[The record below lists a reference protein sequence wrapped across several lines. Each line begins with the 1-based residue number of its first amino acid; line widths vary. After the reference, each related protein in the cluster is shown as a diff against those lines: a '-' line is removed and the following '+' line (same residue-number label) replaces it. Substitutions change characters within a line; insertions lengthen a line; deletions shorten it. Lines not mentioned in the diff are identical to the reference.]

1 VAGKCVPGNGKGAR
15 VSAHPVAGEAA
26 PDFLS
31 VTLLWVQVKSP
42 FLGRNP
48 LRWCDRCHVPVLA
61 RTCACG
67 AGTREVLVTP
77 PGDIRPAFPS
87 DIRAINDLFR
97 DHFGAPLIPEGHLA
111 LLNKVPDTDRME
123 EVIAGGAVVA
133 AIRYLPEQGRWE
145 PLPRL
150 AAAPLMQPVRHVVVV
165 DTGAVPSIRE
175 GASVLAPGLVSI
187 DDAVAAGDE
196 VCILDRDGAWA
207 GVGRARVG
215 SLEARAMKKGQVV
228 KTRKNQPGQ
237 CIPGPATWEQAVD
250 ANRDVVNHAEEA
262 AVVFIREVRDRNRD
276 LPPTVSYSGGKD
288 SLATLLLVLRAIG
301 KVPLIFADSGLE
313 FPETYANVDLVSGR
327 YGLEVVRAHHGGR
340 FQEEMAA
347 RGPPAVDARW
357 CCRTCKLTPVAE
369 AIRTRWGGCLSF
381 IGQRRYESA
390 TRAASARVWRN
401 PNVQVQLAAA
411 PLQHW
416 TALHVW
422 LYLFREQAPY
432 NTLYKEGMDRIGCY
446 MCPSSD
452 LAVMERIRALH
463 PVLWAQWE
471 QALEEWRERQGL
483 PSEWVSR
490 GLWRRKAAAGGA
502 PE

>member
-1 VAGKCVPGNGKGAR
+1 MAGVT
-15 VSAHPVAGEAA
+15 A

-31 VTLLWVQVKSP
+31 ATLPWVQVKSP
-42 FLGRNP
+42 YLGRNL

-67 AGTREVLVTP
+67 AGTREVPVTP

-87 DIRAINDLFR
+87 DVQQINTLFR
-97 DHFGAPLIPEGHLA
+97 DHFGTPLIPEGNLA

-123 EVIAGGAVVA
+123 EVIVGGAVVA
-133 AIRYLPEQGRWE
+133 AIRYLPGVGRWE

-150 AAAPLMQPVRHVVVV
+150 AAEPLMRPVRHIVVV
-165 DTGAVPSIRE
+165 DAGAVPSIRE

-196 VCILDRDGAWA
+196 VCIVDRDGAWA
-207 GVGRARVG
+207 GVGRARV
-215 SLEARAMKKGQVV
+215 SAADARAMGKGQVV
-228 KTRKNQPGQ
+228 KTRKNMTGLCVPGS
-237 CIPGPATWEQAVD
+237 ATWEQAVE
-250 ANRDVVNHAEEA
+250 ANREVLARAEEA
-262 AVVFIREVRDRNRD
+262 AVQFIREVRDQHPD

-288 SLATLLLVLRAIG
+288 SLGTLLLVLKAIG

-313 FPETYANVDLVSGR
+313 FPETYANVDTVR
-327 YGLEVVRAHHGGR
+327 DRFGLEVVRAHHGGR
-340 FQEEMAA
+340 FQEEMAE

-357 CCRTCKLTPVAE
+357 CCRTCKLAPVA
-369 AIRTRWGGCLSF
+369 AVIRARWGECLSF

-401 PNVQVQLAAA
+401 PSVQVQLAAA

-422 LYLFREQAPY
+422 LYLFREGAPY
-432 NTLYKEGMDRIGCY
+432 NTLYEQGMDRIGCF

-452 LAVMERIRALH
+452 LAVMERIRELH
-463 PVLWAQWE
+463 PGLWGEWE
-471 QALEEWRERQGL
+471 RALEDWKERQGL
-483 PSEWVSR
+483 PVDWVSR
-490 GLWRRKAAAGGA
+490 GLWRRKAMSGGGQG
-502 PE
+502 

>member
-1 VAGKCVPGNGKGAR
+1 MPEVRASIPQL
-15 VSAHPVAGEAA
+15 STPE
-26 PDFLS
+26 FLS
-31 VTLLWVQVKSP
+31 ATLPWVQVKSP
-42 FLGRNP
+42 YLGRNP

-67 AGTREVLVTP
+67 AGTRDVPVTP

-87 DIRAINDLFR
+87 EIRAANDLFR
-97 DHFGAPLIPEGHLA
+97 DHFGAALVPEGHLV

-123 EVIAGGAVVA
+123 EVIVGGAVVA
-133 AIRYLPEQGRWE
+133 AVRYLPGEGRWE

-150 AAAPLMQPVRHVVVV
+150 AAAPLIRPVRRFVVV
-165 DTGAVPSIRE
+165 DAGAVPSIRE
-175 GASVLAPGLVSI
+175 GASVLAPGLVAI

-207 GVGRARVG
+207 GVGRARAG
-215 SLEARAMKKGQVV
+215 ATEARAMGKGQVV
-228 KTRKNQPGQ
+228 KTRKNQPGL
-237 CIPGPATWEQAVD
+237 CVPGAATWAQAVE
-250 ANRDVVNHAEEA
+250 ANRDVLARAEEA
-262 AVVFIREVRDRNRD
+262 AVGFIREVRDRHPD

-288 SLATLLLVLRAIG
+288 SLAMLLLVLKAIG

-313 FPETYANVDLVSGR
+313 FPETYANVATVR
-327 YGLEVVRAHHGGR
+327 ERFGLEVVTAHHGGR

-357 CCRTCKLTPVAE
+357 CCRTCKLAPVAE
-369 AIRTRWGGCLSF
+369 AIRARWGECLSF

-401 PNVQVQLAAA
+401 PTVQVQLAAA
-411 PLQHW
+411 PLQDW

-432 NTLYKEGMDRIGCY
+432 NRLYEDGMDRIGCY

-452 LAVMERIRALH
+452 LAVMERIRALY
-463 PVLWAQWE
+463 PDLWAEWE
-471 QALEEWRERQGL
+471 RLLEQWREQQGL
-483 PSEWVSR
+483 PGEWVSR
-490 GLWRRKAAAGGA
+490 GLWRRKATAGGGQG
-502 PE
+502 

>member
-1 VAGKCVPGNGKGAR
+1 M
-15 VSAHPVAGEAA
+15 
-26 PDFLS
+26 
-31 VTLLWVQVKSP
+31 KSP

-67 AGTREVLVTP
+67 AGTREVPVTP

-87 DIRAINDLFR
+87 DIRAVNTLFQ
-97 DHFGAPLIPEGHLA
+97 DHFGAPLVPEGHLA

-123 EVIAGGAVVA
+123 EVIVGGAVAA
-133 AIRYLPEQGRWE
+133 AIRYLPGERRWE
-145 PLPRL
+145 PLPRV
-150 AAAPLMQPVRHVVVV
+150 AAASLMQPARRVVVV
-165 DTGAVPSIRE
+165 DAGAVASIRE
-175 GASVLAPGLVSI
+175 GASVLAPGLVAI

-215 SLEARAMKKGQVV
+215 SAEARAMKKGQVV
-228 KTRKNQPGQ
+228 KTRKNLPGQ
-237 CIPGPATWEQAVD
+237 CIPGPATWEQAVE
-250 ANRDVVNHAEEA
+250 ANREALDRAEEA
-262 AVVFIREVRDRNRD
+262 AMGFIREVRDRHLH

-288 SLATLLLVLRAIG
+288 SLATLLLVLKAIG

-313 FPETYANVDLVSGR
+313 FPETYANVDTVRER
-327 YGLEVVRAHHGGR
+327 YGLDVVRAHHQGR

-369 AIRTRWGGCLSF
+369 AIRARWGECLSF

-390 TRAASARVWRN
+390 KRAASARVWRN

-422 LYLFREQAPY
+422 LYLFRENAPY
-432 NTLYKEGMDRIGCY
+432 NTLYGQGMDRIGCY

-463 PVLWAQWE
+463 PALWAEWE
-471 QALEEWRERQGL
+471 EILEEWRERQGL
-483 PSEWVSR
+483 PAEWVAR
-490 GLWRRKAAAGGA
+490 GLWRRKAAAGGG
-502 PE
+502 PG